1 MSVPASPPG
10 SLPPDYKE
18 VLHWRVTQSIWRVI
32 ILNLLTV
39 PLGIVIGTGFF
50 IFLIL
55 FGRPPIV
62 RIAGSSLQW
71 ILLLLCL
78 VLVLILHEWV
88 HGFTMQAYGA
98 RPRYG
103 IIWKGLMLY
112 SSAPG
117 YPFIRNQY
125 VVIALAPLVTLSL
138 LACLSILLLAGYQA
152 VWFIPA
158 YTVVNGAGSIGDM
171 WISSIVLGYRSQA
184 YVVDEQDGMRVFLPT
199 N

>member
-1 MSVPASPPG
+1 MSVPTLPPG
-10 SLPPDYKE
+10 ALPPDYKE

-50 IFLIL
+50 TFLIL

-62 RIAGSSLQW
+62 RITGTSQEW
-71 ILLLLCL
+71 IMLLFSL

-88 HGFTMQAYGA
+88 HGVAMQAYGA

-103 IIWKGLMLY
+103 IIWKGFMLY
-112 SSAPG
+112 ASAHG
-117 YPFIRNQY
+117 YAFRRNQY
-125 VVIALAPLVTLSL
+125 IVIALAPLVTLSM
-138 LACLSILLLAGYQA
+138 LACLSILLLAGYQI

-158 YTVVNGAGSIGDM
+158 YAIVNGAGSIGDM
-171 WISSIVLGYRSQA
+171 WITSIVLRYPAHA

>member
-1 MSVPASPPG
+1 MSMPTLHSD
-10 SLPPDYKE
+10 SLPADYKE
-18 VLHWRVTQSIWRVI
+18 VLHWRVTENIRRVI

-50 IFLIL
+50 AFLIL

-62 RIAGSSLQW
+62 RIDGSSQEW
-71 ILLLLCL
+71 ILLLLSL

-88 HGFTMQAYGA
+88 HGLTMQVYGA

-112 SSAPG
+112 ASAQG
-117 YPFIRNQY
+117 YAFRRNQY

-158 YTVVNGAGSIGDM
+158 YAVVNGAGSIGDM
-171 WISSIVLGYRSQA
+171 WISSIVLRYPSHA
-184 YVVDEQDGMRVFLPT
+184 YIVDEQDGMRVFLPT